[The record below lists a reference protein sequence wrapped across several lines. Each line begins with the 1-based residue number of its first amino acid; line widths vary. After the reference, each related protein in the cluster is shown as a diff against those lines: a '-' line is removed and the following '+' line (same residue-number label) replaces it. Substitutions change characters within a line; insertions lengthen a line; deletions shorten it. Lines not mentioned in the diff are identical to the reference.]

1 MRRRLRKPDFQA
13 KEDEKIS
20 NVCEKRQMPMGRQ
33 STRLRTQ
40 QTRLCAVLQSTK
52 KNQALAIHRTL
63 LQELRDKEQNALTSE
78 NVIEDVP
85 KRTTNE
91 LAVALAADDV
101 SDCASMGPVDFA
113 KYLCDA
119 ATLTA
124 EQRGP
129 VALVARDL
137 QKAFDKEV
145 ARRAKLTDAQLRAE
159 GIGATEHVTL
169 PLKGRRLRL
178 LLHGRGGCGKTRI
191 INYVL
196 TELFRRFLGPK
207 GVVLTAFSNKAA
219 RLIQGKTSHALTKIR
234 GGQSLTMARLRIK
247 NDKERRALAAIWA
260 PAGALVKDEFT
271 QQPGTLEHAIAVRA
285 TYARERYHD
294 LRCADYARP
303 ETNYASLPYVITAGD
318 PLQFPPIPATASLLA
333 DPEGQTKEHRVA

>member
-1 MRRRLRKPDFQA
+1 MREAADAYGTPEHTSTNATDPSIFGA
-13 KEDEKIS
+13 AEHEK
-20 NVCEKRQMPMGRQ
+20 
-33 STRLRTQ
+33 T
-40 QTRLCAVLQSTK
+40 
-52 KNQALAIHRTL
+52 QALAIHRTL

-178 LLHGRGGCGKTRI
+178 LLYGGGGAENPGSSTR
-191 INYVL
+191 
-196 TELFRRFLGPK
+196 
-207 GVVLTAFSNKAA
+207 
-219 RLIQGKTSHALTKIR
+219 
-234 GGQSLTMARLRIK
+234 
-247 NDKERRALAAIWA
+247 
-260 PAGALVKDEFT
+260 
-271 QQPGTLEHAIAVRA
+271 
-285 TYARERYHD
+285 
-294 LRCADYARP
+294 C
-303 ETNYASLPYVITAGD
+303 
-318 PLQFPPIPATASLLA
+318 
-333 DPEGQTKEHRVA
+333 